1 MKLVQLKAKNFMPF
15 KEQLSIDFPT
25 DESRNIM
32 LVMGDNM
39 RGKTS
44 LLNAI
49 RWGLYGKA
57 IGRHSRQIPLHL
69 IANKDATLEDDWSI
83 EVFLKFQEGEN
94 LYEVRRT
101 ADRRSHVSA
110 PSKNADFQTSIYL
123 RKNGNLVSGADVESE
138 INHAAPEQISRF
150 FLFDGELLQEY
161 EELLVEGS
169 DQGRRIKDTI
179 EQVLGVP
186 SLTMGRDELKAMLR
200 DAQKKQAQAMAQINS
215 LKGAAQDSERL
226 TTELEAR
233 EEDLKQLADKLSNT
247 RTRRENLDEEL
258 EAAASLIALDERLKA
273 AKQKVGELKTAID
286 EKSDERRKVISS
298 SWRDMLS
305 AKISAKKTS
314 LQAQQETLQ
323 ESSNEDAILSN
334 RLAETQR
341 LLETATCP
349 TCQQQISDER
359 REYFARIVAELE
371 DKVARQ
377 IDASSDLR
385 SIIVKLSKLDRVGRV
400 EAKDRLQSLEKEL
413 RTANVNQLKTENAIV
428 ELEDKIEGSD
438 PTALTRKRLERD
450 EKLREE
456 GRLTEDIKLVKSDIQ
471 KTNEKL
477 TVLQSRIRGMSG
489 GRSERATTKVTLVSE
504 LHDVFDASIEHLRD
518 QLRSTVEAKSSA
530 AFRAMTTQSAYQG
543 LKINEN
549 YGLSILD
556 SAGREVSL
564 RSAGA
569 EQVVALSLIDGLN
582 RTGRS
587 TGPVIMDTPF
597 GRLDM
602 QHRDNILSYLPSVTS
617 QFVLLVHSGEIRP
630 ETDLASVK
638 DKIGAVYKISEISE
652 TQSKVERA
660 SI

>member
-15 KEQLSIDFPT
+15 KEQLSLDFPT

-32 LVMGDNM
+32 LVLGDNM

-101 ADRRSHVSA
+101 ADRRSHVVA
-110 PSKNADFQTSIYL
+110 PSKNADFQTSVYL

-138 INHAAPEQISRF
+138 INQAAPEQISRF

-273 AKQKVGELKTAID
+273 AKQKVGELRTAID

-305 AKISAKKTS
+305 AKISAKKSS
-314 LQAQQETLQ
+314 LLAQQETLQ

-334 RLAETQR
+334 RLVETQR

-359 REYFARIVAELE
+359 REYFGRIVAELE
-371 DKVARQ
+371 EKVARQ

-385 SIIVKLSKLDRVGRV
+385 SIMMKLSKLDRVGRV

-413 RTANVNQLKTENAIV
+413 RTANVNLQKTENAIV

-489 GRSERATTKVTLVSE
+489 GRSERATAKVTLVSE

-518 QLRSTVEAKSSA
+518 QLRTTVEAKSSA

>member
-1 MKLVQLKAKNFMPF
+1 MKLIQLRAKNFMPF

-32 LVMGDNM
+32 LVLGDNM

-101 ADRRSHVSA
+101 ADRRSHVA
-110 PSKNADFQTSIYL
+110 TPSRNADFQTSVHL
-123 RKNGNLVSGADVESE
+123 SKNGDLVSGADVESE
-138 INHAAPEQISRF
+138 INQAAPEQISRF

-186 SLTMGRDELKAMLR
+186 SLTMGRDELKVMLR

-215 LKGAAQDSERL
+215 LKGAAKDSERL
-226 TTELEAR
+226 TAELEAR
-233 EEDLKQLADKLSNT
+233 EDDLKQLSDKLGDT
-247 RTRRENLDEEL
+247 RVRRETLDEEL

-273 AKQKVGELKTAID
+273 ARNRVGELKSVID
-286 EKSDERRKVISS
+286 EKSDERRKVVSMA
-298 SWRDMLS
+298 WRDMLS
-305 AKISAKKTS
+305 ARVAAKKAS
-314 LQAQQETLQ
+314 LLKQQGSLQ
-323 ESSNEDAILSN
+323 ESSNKDAILNN
-334 RLAETQR
+334 RLAETKK
-341 LLETATCP
+341 LLATATCP
-349 TCQQQISDER
+349 TCHQHISDEQR
-359 REYFARIVAELE
+359 DYFARIVAELE
-371 DKVARQ
+371 EKVTRQ

-385 SIIVKLSKLDRVGRV
+385 SVMTKLSKLDRLGRV
-400 EAKDRLQSLEKEL
+400 EAKDRLQTLEKEL
-413 RTANVNQLKTENAIV
+413 RTANVNLQKTENAIV

-438 PTALTRKRLERD
+438 PAALTRKRLERD

-456 GRLTEDIKLVKSDIQ
+456 GRLTEDIKQVKSDIQ

-477 TVLQSRIRGMSG
+477 TILQSRIRGMSG
-489 GRSERATTKVTLVSE
+489 GRSERATDKVTLVSE

-518 QLRSTVEAKSSA
+518 QLRSTVEEKSSA

-602 QHRDNILSYLPSVTS
+602 QHRDNILNYLPSVTS

-630 ETDLASVK
+630 ETDLATVK
-638 DKIGAVYKISEISE
+638 DKIGAVYQISEVSE
-652 TQSKVERA
+652 TQSKIERA

>member
-1 MKLVQLKAKNFMPF
+1 
-15 KEQLSIDFPT
+15 
-25 DESRNIM
+25 
-32 LVMGDNM
+32 
-39 RGKTS
+39 
-44 LLNAI
+44 
-49 RWGLYGKA
+49 
-57 IGRHSRQIPLHL
+57 
-69 IANKDATLEDDWSI
+69 
-83 EVFLKFQEGEN
+83 
-94 LYEVRRT
+94 
-101 ADRRSHVSA
+101 
-110 PSKNADFQTSIYL
+110 
-123 RKNGNLVSGADVESE
+123 
-138 INHAAPEQISRF
+138 
-150 FLFDGELLQEY
+150 
-161 EELLVEGS
+161 
-169 DQGRRIKDTI
+169 
-179 EQVLGVP
+179 
-186 SLTMGRDELKAMLR
+186 
-200 DAQKKQAQAMAQINS
+200 MAQINS

-233 EEDLKQLADKLSNT
+233 EEDLKQLADTLSNT

-273 AKQKVGELKTAID
+273 AKQKVGELRTAID

-298 SWRDMLS
+298 SWLDMLS
-305 AKISAKKTS
+305 AKISAKKSS
-314 LQAQQETLQ
+314 LLAQQETLQ

-334 RLAETQR
+334 RLVETQR

-359 REYFARIVAELE
+359 REYFGRIVAKLE
-371 DKVARQ
+371 EKVARQ

-385 SIIVKLSKLDRVGRV
+385 SIMMKLSKLDRIGRV
-400 EAKDRLQSLEKEL
+400 GAKDRLQSLEKEL
-413 RTANVNQLKTENAIV
+413 RTANVNLQKTENAIV

-489 GRSERATTKVTLVSE
+489 GRSERATAKVTLVSE

>member
-1 MKLVQLKAKNFMPF
+1 MKLIQLKAKNFMPF
-15 KEQLSIDFPT
+15 KERLSIDFPT

-32 LVMGDNM
+32 LVLGDNM

-57 IGRHSRQIPLHL
+57 IGRHSRKIPLHL

-101 ADRRSHVSA
+101 ADRRSHVATPSRNVDFQA
-110 PSKNADFQTSIYL
+110 SVHLSKNGD
-123 RKNGNLVSGADVESE
+123 LVSGADVESE
-138 INHAAPEQISRF
+138 INQAAPEQISRF

-215 LKGAAQDSERL
+215 LKGAATDSERL
-226 TTELEAR
+226 TAELEAR
-233 EEDLKQLADKLSNT
+233 EEDLKQLSDKLGDT
-247 RTRRENLDEEL
+247 RVRRETLDEEL

-273 AKQKVGELKTAID
+273 AKNKVGELKALID
-286 EKSDERRKVISS
+286 EKSDERRKVVSMA
-298 SWRDMLS
+298 WRDMLS
-305 AKISAKKTS
+305 AKVAAKKAS
-314 LQAQQETLQ
+314 LLRQQEALQ
-323 ESSNEDAILSN
+323 ESSNEDAILNN
-334 RLAETQR
+334 RLKETQR
-341 LLETATCP
+341 LLATATCP

-359 REYFARIVAELE
+359 RDYFARIVAELE
-371 DKVARQ
+371 EKVTRQ

-385 SIIVKLSKLDRVGRV
+385 SVMSKLTKLDRVSRV
-400 EAKDRLQSLEKEL
+400 EAKDRLQTLEREL
-413 RTANVNQLKTENAIV
+413 RTASVSLQKTENAIV

-456 GRLTEDIKLVKSDIQ
+456 GRLTEDIKQVKSDIQ

-477 TVLQSRIRGMSG
+477 TILQSRIRGMSG
-489 GRSERATTKVTLVSE
+489 GRSERATAKVTLVSD

-518 QLRSTVEAKSSA
+518 QLRSTVEEKSSA

-587 TGPVIMDTPF
+587 AGPVIMDTPF

-602 QHRDNILSYLPSVTS
+602 RHRDNILNYLPSVTS

-630 ETDLASVK
+630 ETDLATVK
-638 DKIGAVYKISEISE
+638 DKIGAVYKISEVSE
-652 TQSKVERA
+652 TQSKIERA

>member
-1 MKLVQLKAKNFMPF
+1 MKLIQLKAKNFMPF

-25 DESRNIM
+25 DEARNIM

-101 ADRRSHVSA
+101 ADRRTHVSA
-110 PSKNADFQTSIYL
+110 PSRNADFQTSVHL
-123 RKNGNLVSGADVESE
+123 SKNGDLVSGADVESE
-138 INHAAPEQISRF
+138 INQAAPEQISRF

-215 LKGAAQDSERL
+215 LKGAATDSERL
-226 TTELEAR
+226 TAELEAR
-233 EEDLKQLADKLSNT
+233 EEDLKQLSDKLGDT
-247 RTRRENLDEEL
+247 RARRETLDEEL
-258 EAAASLIALDERLKA
+258 EAAASLIALDERLKG
-273 AKQKVGELKTAID
+273 AKNKVGELKALID
-286 EKSDERRKVISS
+286 EKSDERRKVVSMA
-298 SWRDMLS
+298 WRDMLS
-305 AKISAKKTS
+305 AKVAAKKAS
-314 LQAQQETLQ
+314 LLRQQEALQ
-323 ESSNEDAILSN
+323 ESSNEDAILNN
-334 RLAETQR
+334 RLKETQR
-341 LLETATCP
+341 LLATATCP

-359 REYFARIVAELE
+359 RDYFARIVAELE
-371 DKVARQ
+371 EKVTRQ

-385 SIIVKLSKLDRVGRV
+385 SVMSKLSKLDRVSRV
-400 EAKDRLQSLEKEL
+400 EAKDRLQTLEREL
-413 RTANVNQLKTENAIV
+413 RTANVTLQKTENAIV
-428 ELEDKIEGSD
+428 ELEDKIEGTD

-456 GRLTEDIKLVKSDIQ
+456 GRLTEDIKQVKSDIQ

-477 TVLQSRIRGMSG
+477 TILQSRIRGMSG
-489 GRSERATTKVTLVSE
+489 GRSERATAKVTLVSE

-518 QLRSTVEAKSSA
+518 QLRSTVEEKSSA

-602 QHRDNILSYLPSVTS
+602 QHRDNILNYLPSVTS

-630 ETDLASVK
+630 ETDLATVK
-638 DKIGAVYKISEISE
+638 DKIGAVYQISEVSE
-652 TQSKVERA
+652 TQSKIERA

>member
-1 MKLVQLKAKNFMPF
+1 MKLIQLRAKNFMPF

-32 LVMGDNM
+32 LVLGDNM

-101 ADRRSHVSA
+101 ADRRSHVA
-110 PSKNADFQTSIYL
+110 TPSRNADFQTSVHL
-123 RKNGNLVSGADVESE
+123 SKNGDLVSGADVESE
-138 INHAAPEQISRF
+138 INQAAPEQISRF

-215 LKGAAQDSERL
+215 LKGAAKDSERL
-226 TTELEAR
+226 TAELEAR
-233 EEDLKQLADKLSNT
+233 EDDLKQLSDRLGDT
-247 RTRRENLDEEL
+247 RVRRETLDEEL

-273 AKQKVGELKTAID
+273 AKNKVGELRSVID
-286 EKSDERRKVISS
+286 EKSDERRKVVSMA
-298 SWRDMLS
+298 WRDMLS
-305 AKISAKKTS
+305 AKVAAKKAS
-314 LQAQQETLQ
+314 LLKQQESLQ
-323 ESSNEDAILSN
+323 ESSNEDAILNN

-341 LLETATCP
+341 LLATATCP

-359 REYFARIVAELE
+359 RDYFARIVAELE
-371 DKVARQ
+371 EKVTRQ

-385 SIIVKLSKLDRVGRV
+385 SVMTKLSKLDRVGRV
-400 EAKDRLQSLEKEL
+400 EAKDRLQTLEKEL
-413 RTANVNQLKTENAIV
+413 RTANVNLQKTENAIV
-428 ELEDKIEGSD
+428 DLEDKIEGSD
-438 PTALTRKRLERD
+438 PAALTRKRLERD

-456 GRLTEDIKLVKSDIQ
+456 GRLTEDIKQVKSDIQ

-489 GRSERATTKVTLVSE
+489 GRSERATAKVTLVSE

-518 QLRSTVEAKSSA
+518 QLRSTVEEKSSA

-602 QHRDNILSYLPSVTS
+602 QHRDNILNYLPSVTS

-630 ETDLASVK
+630 ETDLATVK
-638 DKIGAVYKISEISE
+638 DKIGAVYQISEVSE
-652 TQSKVERA
+652 TQSKIERA

>member
-1 MKLVQLKAKNFMPF
+1 MKLIQLRAKNFMPF

-32 LVMGDNM
+32 LVLGDNM

-69 IANKDATLEDDWSI
+69 IANKDATLEDDWNI

-94 LYEVRRT
+94 LYELRRT
-101 ADRRSHVSA
+101 ADRRSHVA
-110 PSKNADFQTSIYL
+110 TPSRNADFQTSVHL
-123 RKNGNLVSGADVESE
+123 SKNGDLVSGADVESE
-138 INHAAPEQISRF
+138 INQAAPEQISRF

-215 LKGAAQDSERL
+215 LKGAAKDSERL
-226 TTELEAR
+226 TAELEAR
-233 EEDLKQLADKLSNT
+233 EDDLKQLSDKLGDT
-247 RTRRENLDEEL
+247 RVRRETLDEEL

-273 AKQKVGELKTAID
+273 AKNKVGELKSVID
-286 EKSDERRKVISS
+286 EKSDERRKAVSMA
-298 SWRDMLS
+298 WRDMLS
-305 AKISAKKTS
+305 AKVAAKKAF
-314 LQAQQETLQ
+314 LLKQQESLQ
-323 ESSNEDAILSN
+323 ESSNEDAILNN

-341 LLETATCP
+341 LLATATCP

-359 REYFARIVAELE
+359 RGYFARIVAELE
-371 DKVARQ
+371 EKVTRQ

-385 SIIVKLSKLDRVGRV
+385 SVMTKLSKLDRVGRV
-400 EAKDRLQSLEKEL
+400 EAKDRLQTLEKEL
-413 RTANVNQLKTENAIV
+413 RTANVNLQKTENAIV
-428 ELEDKIEGSD
+428 DIEDNIEGSD

-456 GRLTEDIKLVKSDIQ
+456 GRLTEDIKQVKSDIQ

-489 GRSERATTKVTLVSE
+489 GRSERATAKVTLVSE

-518 QLRSTVEAKSSA
+518 QLRSTVEEKSSA
-530 AFRAMTTQSAYQG
+530 AFGAMTTQSAYQG

-587 TGPVIMDTPF
+587 TGPVVMDTPF

-602 QHRDNILSYLPSVTS
+602 QHRDNILNYLPSVTS
-617 QFVLLVHSGEIRP
+617 QFVLLVHSGEVRP
-630 ETDLASVK
+630 ETDLATVK
-638 DKIGAVYKISEISE
+638 DKIGAVYQISEVSE
-652 TQSKVERA
+652 TQSKIERA

>member
-1 MKLVQLKAKNFMPF
+1 MKLIQLKAKNFMPF

-25 DESRNIM
+25 DEARNIM
-32 LVMGDNM
+32 LVLGDNM

-101 ADRRSHVSA
+101 ADRRSHVA
-110 PSKNADFQTSIYL
+110 TPSRNADFQTSVHL
-123 RKNGNLVSGADVESE
+123 SKNGDLVSGADVESE
-138 INHAAPEQISRF
+138 INQAAPEQISRF

-215 LKGAAQDSERL
+215 LKGAATDSERL
-226 TTELEAR
+226 TAELEAR
-233 EEDLKQLADKLSNT
+233 EEDLKQLSDKLGDT
-247 RTRRENLDEEL
+247 RVRRETLDEEL
-258 EAAASLIALDERLKA
+258 EAAASLIALDERLKG
-273 AKQKVGELKTAID
+273 AKNKVGELKALID
-286 EKSDERRKVISS
+286 EKSDERRKVVSMA
-298 SWRDMLS
+298 WRDMLG
-305 AKISAKKTS
+305 AKVAAKKAS
-314 LQAQQETLQ
+314 LLRRQEALQ
-323 ESSNEDAILSN
+323 ESSNEDAILNN
-334 RLAETQR
+334 RLKETQR
-341 LLETATCP
+341 LLATATCP

-359 REYFARIVAELE
+359 RDYFARIVAELE
-371 DKVARQ
+371 EKVTRQ

-385 SIIVKLSKLDRVGRV
+385 SVMTKLSKLDRVSRV
-400 EAKDRLQSLEKEL
+400 EAKDRLQTLEREL
-413 RTANVNQLKTENAIV
+413 RTASVNLQKTENEIV

-438 PTALTRKRLERD
+438 PAALTRKRLERD

-456 GRLTEDIKLVKSDIQ
+456 GRLTEDIKQVKSDIQ

-489 GRSERATTKVTLVSE
+489 GRSERATAKVTLVSE

-518 QLRSTVEAKSSA
+518 QLRSTVEEKSSA

-602 QHRDNILSYLPSVTS
+602 QHRDNILNYLPSVTS

-630 ETDLASVK
+630 ETDLATVK
-638 DKIGAVYKISEISE
+638 DKIGAVYQISEVSE
-652 TQSKVERA
+652 TQSKIERA